1 MVLGG
6 QRGLNVWK
14 WGGFCN
20 KSNYQGVWCP
30 RIREEQSM
38 TTATEQKKATRA
50 GNYFI
55 SNYPPF
61 SFWSEGANPEVE
73 EAYAQLAQAE
83 TPLGLYHHIP
93 FCRKRCHFCY
103 FRVYTDKSAADIKQ
117 YLDATLQELE
127 MMAKKPL
134 IQGRQPKFIYFG
146 GGTPSYL
153 SAKQLGE
160 LTDRMKK
167 ILPWDE
173 AEEVAFECEPGTL
186 NEGKLKAIKDIG
198 VTRLSLGI
206 ENFDDHILE
215 INGRAHRS
223 KEVGR
228 AYERARAEGF
238 EQINI
243 DLIAGMIEETEENWQ
258 RNIEK
263 TIELSPESVTIYQME
278 IPYNTTIYKEMK
290 DAGKLVAPVADW
302 ETKRR
307 WVKEAFA
314 ALESAGYTIGSGY
327 TAVKN
332 PAKTKFLYRDLLWGG
347 ADLLGLGV
355 ASFSHAAGVH
365 YQNLTEIDEYTKA
378 ISEGVMPTKR
388 SFRTTEEQRMIREFI
403 LQMKLGKVDGDY
415 FAQKFGVD
423 VLNRWSG
430 ELAQL
435 SEEKLLSVQSGQILL
450 ERDGLLCV
458 DNILHDFFLPE
469 HRTDRI
475 V

>member
-1 MVLGG
+1 MFQGG
-6 QRGLNVWK
+6 HVILAFSSVYCAPDTPD
-14 WGGFCN
+14 FDYM
-20 KSNYQGVWCP
+20 S
-30 RIREEQSM
+30 
-38 TTATEQKKATRA
+38 AAADQKKDTRA

-61 SFWSEGANPEVE
+61 SFWSDDQNKQVE
-73 EAYAQLAQAE
+73 EIYNQQAKE
-83 TPLGLYHHIP
+83 GVPLGLYHHIP

-103 FRVYTDKSAADIKQ
+103 FRVYTDKSADDIKN
-117 YLDATLQELE
+117 YLDSTLVELE
-127 MMAKKPL
+127 MMARKPL
-134 IQGRQPKFIYFG
+134 IEGRKPHFIYFG

-153 SAKQLGE
+153 SAKQLAH
-160 LTDRMKK
+160 LTDQMKS
-167 ILPWDE
+167 ILPWDA

-186 NEGKLKAIKDIG
+186 NPGKLSAIKDIG

-228 AYERARAEGF
+228 AYERAQAEGF
-238 EQINI
+238 DQINI
-243 DLIAGMIEETEENWQ
+243 DLISGMIEETEENWQ

-263 TIELSPESVTIYQME
+263 TIELAPDSVTIYQME
-278 IPYNTTIYKEMK
+278 IPYNTTIYREMK
-290 DAGKLVAPVADW
+290 DTGKLIAPVADW
-302 ETKRR
+302 QTKRR

-314 ALESAGYTIGSGY
+314 ALESAGYTVGSGY
-327 TAVKN
+327 TAVKD
-332 PAKTKFLYRDLLWGG
+332 PSKSKFIYRDALWGG

-365 YQNLTEIDEYTKA
+365 YQNLTEIDDYTAAIKA
-378 ISEGVMPTKR
+378 GEMPTKR

-403 LQMKLGKVDGDY
+403 LRMKLGRVDAGHFGSKY
-415 FAQKFGVD
+415 GVD
-423 VLNRWSG
+423 VLARWED
-430 ELAQL
+430 ELNEL
-435 SEEKLLSVQSGQILL
+435 TEEGLLTVVGKDIVL

-469 HRTDRI
+469 HRTNKL

>member
-1 MVLGG
+1 M
-6 QRGLNVWK
+6 
-14 WGGFCN
+14 
-20 KSNYQGVWCP
+20 SN
-30 RIREEQSM
+30 
-38 TTATEQKKATRA
+38 AADQKKDTRA

-61 SFWSEGANPEVE
+61 SFWSDDQNDQVESVYDQPAKEGV
-73 EAYAQLAQAE
+73 
-83 TPLGLYHHIP
+83 PLGLYHHIP

-103 FRVYTDKSAADIKQ
+103 FRVYTDKSADDIKH
-117 YLDATLQELE
+117 YLDSTVTELE
-127 MMAKKPL
+127 LMARKPL
-134 IQGRQPKFIYFG
+134 IEGRKPQFVYFG

-153 SAKQLGE
+153 SAKQLGN
-160 LTDRMKK
+160 LTDRMKA

-186 NEGKLKAIKDIG
+186 NAGKLAAIKDIG

-228 AYERARAEGF
+228 AYENAQSEGF

-243 DLIAGMIEETEENWQ
+243 DLIAGMIEETEDNWQ

-263 TIELSPESVTIYQME
+263 TIELAPDSVTIYQME
-278 IPYNTTIYKEMK
+278 IPYNTTIYREMK
-290 DAGKLVAPVADW
+290 DAGKLIAPVADW
-302 ETKRR
+302 QTKRR

-314 ALESAGYTIGSGY
+314 ALESAGYTVGSGY
-327 TAVKN
+327 TAVKD
-332 PAKTKFLYRDLLWGG
+332 PKKAKFIYRDSLWGG

-365 YQNLTEIDEYTKA
+365 YQNFTEIDEYVAA
-378 ISEGVMPTKR
+378 IEAGQMPTKR

-403 LQMKLGKVDGDY
+403 LRMKLGTVNAGHFDSKY
-415 FAQKFGVD
+415 GVD
-423 VLNRWSG
+423 VLSRWEK
-430 ELAQL
+430 ELTEL
-435 SEEKLLSVQSGQILL
+435 TDEGLLKVEGKDIVL

-469 HRTDRI
+469 HRTNQL

>member
-1 MVLGG
+1 M
-6 QRGLNVWK
+6 
-14 WGGFCN
+14 
-20 KSNYQGVWCP
+20 SNAV
-30 RIREEQSM
+30 
-38 TTATEQKKATRA
+38 ADKKKATRA

-61 SFWSEGANPEVE
+61 SFWSEGENDQVA
-73 EAYAQLAQAE
+73 EAYEQPSKE
-83 TPLGLYHHIP
+83 GVPLGLYHHIP

-103 FRVYTDKSAADIKQ
+103 FRVYTDKNADQIKH
-117 YLDATLQELE
+117 YLDSTVKELE
-127 MMAKKPL
+127 MMARKPL
-134 IQGRQPKFIYFG
+134 IEGRKPQFIYFG

-160 LTDRMKK
+160 LTDRMKA
-167 ILPWDE
+167 ILPWDA
-173 AEEVAFECEPGTL
+173 AEEVAFEAEPGTL
-186 NEGKLKAIKDIG
+186 NPGKLAAIKDVG

-223 KEVGR
+223 KEVER
-228 AYERARAEGF
+228 AYERARAENF
-238 EQINI
+238 DQINI
-243 DLIAGMIEETEENWQ
+243 DLISGMIEETEENWQ

-263 TIELSPESVTIYQME
+263 TIELDPDSVTIYQME

-290 DAGKLVAPVADW
+290 DSGKLIAPVADW

-314 ALESAGYTIGSGY
+314 ALESAGYSIKSGY

-332 PAKTKFLYRDLLWGG
+332 PEKTKFIYRDSLWGG

-365 YQNLTEIDEYTKA
+365 YQNLTEIDDYTKA
-378 ISEGVMPTKR
+378 IEAGRMPTKR

-403 LQMKLGKVDGDY
+403 LQMKLGKVEAGH
-415 FAQKFGVD
+415 FSEKFGVD
-423 VLNRWSG
+423 VLSRWSEQLG
-430 ELAQL
+430 ELT
-435 SEEKLLSVQSGQILL
+435 EEGLLKVADGEIVL

>member
-1 MVLGG
+1 M
-6 QRGLNVWK
+6 
-14 WGGFCN
+14 
-20 KSNYQGVWCP
+20 SA
-30 RIREEQSM
+30 
-38 TTATEQKKATRA
+38 ATDGKKATRP

-61 SFWSEGANPEVE
+61 SFWSEDENKRVE
-73 EAYAQLAQAE
+73 EIYE
-83 TPLGLYHHIP
+83 NGPKEGVPLGLYHHIP

-103 FRVYTDKSAADIKQ
+103 FRVYTDKNASEIRQ
-117 YLDATLQELE
+117 YLDGTLRELE
-127 MMAKKPL
+127 MMSQKPL
-134 IQGRQPKFIYFG
+134 IAGRKPQFVYFG

-153 SAKQLGE
+153 SAKQLVE
-160 LTDRMKK
+160 LTDQMKGY
-167 ILPWDE
+167 LSWDE

-186 NEGKLKAIKDIG
+186 NEGKLAAIKEIG

-206 ENFDDHILE
+206 ENFDDRILE

-243 DLIAGMIEETEENWQ
+243 DLIAGMVEETDENWR
-258 RNIEK
+258 RNIER
-263 TIELSPESVTIYQME
+263 TIELEPDSVTIYQME
-278 IPYNTTIYKEMK
+278 IPYNTTIYREMK

-314 ALESAGYTIGSGY
+314 ALEEAGYSVGSGY
-327 TAVKN
+327 TAVRDKER
-332 PAKTKFLYRDLLWGG
+332 TKFVYRDSLWGG

-355 ASFSHAAGVH
+355 ASFSHAAGLH
-365 YQNLTEIDEYTKA
+365 YQNLTEIDDYLAA
-378 ISEGVMPTKR
+378 IESGRLPTKR
-388 SFRTTEEQRMIREFI
+388 SFQTTEEERMIREFI
-403 LQMKLGKVDGDY
+403 LRMKLGRVDAGIFTEKY
-415 FAQKFGVD
+415 GVD
-423 VLNRWSG
+423 VLGRWEK
-430 ELAQL
+430 ELEGL
-435 SEEKLLSVQSGQILL
+435 SEEGLLNVVGGEIVL

-458 DNILHDFFLPE
+458 DNILHDFFLSE
-469 HRTDRI
+469 HKTDQL